1 MNTIWHCVANRGGI
15 TVWVY
20 ETIDEFGTE
29 MILYDI
35 LTVPIKPQNI
45 NVYCDATNILLRQN
59 SVFK

>member
-1 MNTIWHCVANRGGI
+1 M
-15 TVWVY
+15 WVY
-20 ETIDEFGTE
+20 ETTDNEFGTE

-35 LTVPIKPQNI
+35 LTTVPIKPQNI